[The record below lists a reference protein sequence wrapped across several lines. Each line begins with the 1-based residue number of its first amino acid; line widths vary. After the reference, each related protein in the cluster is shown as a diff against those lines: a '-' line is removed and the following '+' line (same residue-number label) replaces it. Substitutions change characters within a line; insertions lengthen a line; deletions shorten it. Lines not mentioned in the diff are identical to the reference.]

1 MFVFIL
7 LSLALGY
14 FVQTSNPL
22 LSQLVSP
29 LALYLGIGG
38 ALLAVSGMLFRK
50 RHFTVWYDL
59 FASSVLLA
67 WFAYWKTQFQ
77 DDSPMFFF
85 FPVYFAAMTA
95 FISLAFI
102 GPCERLDNETVGYMR
117 RLVGHKALQPWAI
130 MLGTLGSLELL
141 DHYLVFPIAVTL
153 LLLRFALDCCVE
165 RNSRKG
171 GKS

>member
-7 LSLALGY
+7 LSLALAY
-14 FVQTSNPL
+14 LVQTSNPL
-22 LSQLVSP
+22 AEQLVAP
-29 LALYLGIGG
+29 TVLYLGIGG
-38 ALLAVSGMLFRK
+38 ALLAAAGMLSRK
-50 RHFTVWYDL
+50 RHFPIWYDL
-59 FASSVLLA
+59 FASSALLA
-67 WFAYWKTQFQ
+67 WFAYWKTQFH

-85 FPVYFAAMTA
+85 FPVYFTAMTA

-102 GPCERLDNETVGYMR
+102 GSCERLDNETVGYMR
-117 RLVGHKALQPWAI
+117 RLAGHKALQPWLI

-153 LLLRFALDCCVE
+153 LLLRFALDSCVE

-171 GKS
+171 GRG